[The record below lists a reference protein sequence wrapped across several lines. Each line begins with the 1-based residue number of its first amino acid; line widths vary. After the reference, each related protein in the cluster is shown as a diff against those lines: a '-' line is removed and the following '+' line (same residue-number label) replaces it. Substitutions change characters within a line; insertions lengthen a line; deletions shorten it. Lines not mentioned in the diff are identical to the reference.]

1 MSKVVR
7 QMKQELAGIS
17 SKDVHRAVI
26 FQGGG
31 AIGAYAAGVYA
42 VLYHWVKKDIVEN
55 ENVFDVVAGT
65 SAGAINACIIV
76 SHVIHNKNN
85 GKLQRWEGTVK
96 KLLDFWYDTSSSPD
110 FTKWRPFFSYSWP
123 FFRDEG
129 DWVSVWNKTNTGN
142 KATGEAARRYYS
154 AKEYLYS
161 GAPRVFSVDTKETDD
176 RFFDNFWPVTNEWY
190 RYKNHDHKEN
200 IKGHAVFPIH
210 T

>member
-76 SHVIHNKNN
+76 SHFIHNKNN
-85 GKLQRWEGTVK
+85 G
-96 KLLDFWYDTSSSPD
+96 
-110 FTKWRPFFSYSWP
+110 
-123 FFRDEG
+123 
-129 DWVSVWNKTNTGN
+129 
-142 KATGEAARRYYS
+142 
-154 AKEYLYS
+154 
-161 GAPRVFSVDTKETDD
+161 
-176 RFFDNFWPVTNEWY
+176 
-190 RYKNHDHKEN
+190 
-200 IKGHAVFPIH
+200 
-210 T
+210 